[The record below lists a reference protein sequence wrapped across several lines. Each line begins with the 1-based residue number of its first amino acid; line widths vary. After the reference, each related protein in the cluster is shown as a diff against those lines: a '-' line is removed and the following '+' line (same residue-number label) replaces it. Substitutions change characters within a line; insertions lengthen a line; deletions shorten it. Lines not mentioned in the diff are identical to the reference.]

1 MHTTHGILLSIHHT
15 NAWIHYNSTKSG
27 LPPLYAHYIPLYP
40 GYTLLCKSPFLIQN
54 NMVIYIY
61 MLSCSWETRCG
72 SFALRLIGN
81 MNTHSSEPLPPNN
94 QIYRYVYAGMYIY
107 YINYILAE
115 FKIWLCVKM
124 HENAVFF
131 SPKWLVQKEY
141 DHQSEKMRGSS
152 PRLAS
157 LGNASMSLGFSAL
170 EDEGPQWSPNGSG
183 FTQPNCILC

>member
-1 MHTTHGILLSIHHT
+1 MPGYIIIQQNPDYHPYMPIIF
-15 NAWIHYNSTKSG
+15 
-27 LPPLYAHYIPLYP
+27 HYIPVI
-40 GYTLLCKSPFLIQN
+40 LCCVSHPFLFKIIWY
-54 NMVIYIY
+54 IYIY

-141 DHQSEKMRGSS
+141 DHQSEKNEGLISS
-152 PRLAS
+152 PRL
-157 LGNASMSLGFSAL
+157 LG
-170 EDEGPQWSPNGSG
+170 
-183 FTQPNCILC
+183 